1 MATVM
6 SGLVVLDPTSE
17 PVAQRAVRA
26 ERPESLEGKRIGFL
40 DNSKLNSDKVL
51 MYLEEMLRERYG
63 IGSALHRR
71 KPTASRVV
79 PTELLE
85 EMLREC
91 DLVIPAVGD

>member
-1 MATVM
+1 
-6 SGLVVLDPTSE
+6 
-17 PVAQRAVRA
+17 
-26 ERPESLEGKRIGFL
+26 
-40 DNSKLNSDKVL
+40 